1 MVRFASGREDV
12 SGSRRR
18 GGDDSK
24 VAFEN
29 DLYAWICGQRAGNGA
44 VISPPIVQQQALVVA
59 KTYTN
64 MNTFQAS
71 RGWYYRFCN
80 RKIII
85 TPSNSTIFF
94 SAFQSIMQASDPST
108 MLPFRRASYSSSD
121 VWETSEPVA
130 NPLHFLYS
138 DDEMFSDLLCPRCRA
153 FLRPSLVQALPL
165 PWKELPPDGDDAPCF
180 YDATTHLVVW
190 SPPAGCSAAAR
201 RVFAANGTIFAV
213 CACRIPWERR
223 RHILRH
229 MRMYAI
235 KYKEE
240 VHVTLAAELRRV
252 LARCKDDD
260 DDESCCRL

>member
-80 RKIII
+80 RYDMLSLI
-85 TPSNSTIFF
+85 TSSVAMDDNVTS
-94 SAFQSIMQASDPST
+94 QSPLAT
-108 MLPFRRASYSSSD
+108 LSSSSP
-121 VWETSEPVA
+121 TS
-130 NPLHFLYS
+130 H
-138 DDEMFSDLLCPRCRA
+138 R
-153 FLRPSLVQALPL
+153 
-165 PWKELPPDGDDAPCF
+165 
-180 YDATTHLVVW
+180 
-190 SPPAGCSAAAR
+190 
-201 RVFAANGTIFAV
+201 
-213 CACRIPWERR
+213 
-223 RHILRH
+223 
-229 MRMYAI
+229 
-235 KYKEE
+235 
-240 VHVTLAAELRRV
+240 
-252 LARCKDDD
+252 
-260 DDESCCRL
+260 